1 MKCKKSELHT
11 GKELTLILIRPKT
24 LFKQTFISVICMQLT
39 EYKIFTPFYVTDI
52 ADSEYTYN
60 VSGKNVDLYV

>member
-1 MKCKKSELHT
+1 MKCKKSKLHT
-11 GKELTLILIRPKT
+11 EKELTLISIRPTT
-24 LFKQTFISVICMQLT
+24 LFKQTFISVICMQLM